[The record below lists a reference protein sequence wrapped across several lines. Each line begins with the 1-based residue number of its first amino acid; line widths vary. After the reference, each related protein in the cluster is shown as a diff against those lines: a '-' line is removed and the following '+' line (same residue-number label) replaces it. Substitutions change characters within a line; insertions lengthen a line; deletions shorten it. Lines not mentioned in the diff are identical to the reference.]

1 MLSLPSL
8 KPLQGTSREAKV
20 GRATRLGLQPPDLDL
35 AGCPEAE
42 ATDAHG
48 CFVGEGNW
56 EGGWPGSATAM
67 PPCWRV
73 LLQPLQRLEE
83 QKANPLKQEKEK
95 FLLDIFSALSR
106 SPAGSQ

>member
-1 MLSLPSL
+1 MLPLPSL
-8 KPLQGTSREAKV
+8 KPLQGTSREAEE
-20 GRATRLGLQPPDLDL
+20 GSATRLGLQPPDLDL
-35 AGCPEAE
+35 AGCPGAE

-48 CFVGEGNW
+48 CFVGEGDW
-56 EGGWPGSATAM
+56 EGAWPGSATAM

-95 FLLDIFSALSR
+95 FLLRHLFSSFTE
-106 SPAGSQ
+106 PCQSQ